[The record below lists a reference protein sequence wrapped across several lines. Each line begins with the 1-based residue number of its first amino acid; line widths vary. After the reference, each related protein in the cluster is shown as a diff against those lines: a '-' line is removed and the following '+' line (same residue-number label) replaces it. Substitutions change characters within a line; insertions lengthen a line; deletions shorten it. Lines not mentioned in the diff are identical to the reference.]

1 MKNLI
6 RFFSLLLLAGFLAS
20 CESSVDSDNMLYLLE
35 GNGISQTNS
44 SSGSIEVPE
53 EAEVDIDTTVSPTDY
68 DSTGASA
75 VDTTAYSK
83 VVYLNLS
90 AGSYSTDNSNFTEIT
105 VDSAKVF
112 EDKTVKIKYTTTT
125 DTDGNEVSTGLIKI
139 DASSA
144 TTDVAFYISGT
155 MSTGGIKIQS
165 NATNLIGIYLNDAT
179 ITSSDYPCIEITK
192 GSAAKVNLSGTNTL
206 SDGRVYGTGYGEEYS
221 TTEGAT
227 YEDDGVT
234 YECTVSQKV
243 VSEGSDSKG
252 TLYCKGD
259 LTLTG
264 EGSLKVVQAYKNCIA
279 SKAKLTVENGIYELS
294 SNGKH
299 GLYADDTVTVNDGTI
314 SFSGTGVVSTSA
326 LRKTTGIKAD
336 SDNVDSAVYIN
347 GGKITIQAYNGKGIA
362 GSYVY
367 IAGGLTSVNV
377 TGTSGF
383 TGDDKKTG
391 SYYDA
396 DGVLVKCTG
405 SASTSTD
412 SSELY
417 IKCAPEGIEGEY
429 LVEISGGV
437 TQVYA
442 QDDGVNVSND
452 AGDFYMKDGYLY
464 VSASKGDGIDA
475 NHNLYVQGG
484 VIVSYAPTGSE
495 DSFDSGNAIYITGG
509 VIAGVSGSQM
519 ALSEYSVSGQKMLY
533 FTGSSSGMGGMQMP
547 GQSSSSSSFS
557 KVAVY
562 VSGECKYAFTLPTSS
577 YGLFVM
583 SAPSFTSSSS
593 SGYTVYTSP
602 SFSGGTDFNGLYAVD
617 AAGTTMPSV
626 TTGSATSSASV
637 K

>member
-6 RFFSLLLLAGFLAS
+6 RFFSLILVAGFLAS

-264 EGSLKVVQAYKNCIA
+264 EGSLKVIQAYKNCIA
-279 SKAKLTVENGIYELS
+279 SKAKLTVESGTYKLS
-294 SNGKH
+294 SNGKN

-314 SFSGTGVVSTSA
+314 SFSGTGVVSSSA

-347 GGKITIQAYNGKGIA
+347 GGKITIEAYNGKGIA

-367 IAGGLTSVNV
+367 IAGGKTSINV

-533 FTGSSSGMGGMQMP
+533 FTGSSSGMGGMHGP

>member
-6 RFFSLLLLAGFLAS
+6 RFFSLILVAGFLAS

-75 VDTTAYSK
+75 VDTTAYSN

-112 EDKTVKIKYTTTT
+112 GDKTVKIKYTTTT

-206 SDGRVYGTGYGEEYS
+206 SDGRVYGIGYGEEYS
-221 TTEGAT
+221 TAEGAT

-259 LTLTG
+259 LTLSG
-264 EGSLKVVQAYKNCIA
+264 EGSLKVIQAYKNCIA
-279 SKAKLTVENGIYELS
+279 SKAKLTVESGTYELS

-314 SFSGTGVVSTSA
+314 SFSGTGVVSTTA

-336 SDNVDSAVYIN
+336 SDNIDSAVYIN
-347 GGKITIQAYNGKGIA
+347 GGKITIEAYNGKGIS

-367 IAGGLTSVNV
+367 IAGGKTSVNV

-452 AGDFYMKDGYLY
+452 TGDFYMKDGYLY

-475 NHNLYVQGG
+475 NHNLYIQGG
-484 VIVSYAPTGSE
+484 VVVSYAPTGSE

-533 FTGSSSGMGGMQMP
+533 FTGSSSGMGGMQIP

>member
-6 RFFSLLLLAGFLAS
+6 RFFSLILVAGFLAS
-20 CESSVDSDNMLYLLE
+20 CESSVDSNNMLYLLE

-44 SSGSIEVPE
+44 SSGSVEVPE

-112 EDKTVKIKYTTTT
+112 GDKTVKIKYTTTT

-165 NATNLIGIYLNDAT
+165 NETNLIGIYLNDAT

-206 SDGRVYGTGYGEEYS
+206 SDGRVYGIGYGDEYS

-259 LTLTG
+259 LTLSG
-264 EGSLKVVQAYKNCIA
+264 EGSLKVIQAYKNCIA
-279 SKAKLTVENGIYELS
+279 SKAKLTVESGTYELS

-314 SFSGTGVVSTSA
+314 SFSGTGVVSTTA

-336 SDNVDSAVYIN
+336 SDNIDSAVYIN

-367 IAGGLTSVNV
+367 IAGGVTSVNV
-377 TGTSGF
+377 SGTSGF

-429 LVEISGGV
+429 LVEISGGI

-533 FTGSSSGMGGMQMP
+533 FTGSSSGMGGMQGP

-602 SFSGGTDFNGLYAVD
+602 SFNGGTDFNGLYAVD

>member
-6 RFFSLLLLAGFLAS
+6 RFFSLILVAGFLAS

-44 SSGSIEVPE
+44 SSGSVEVPE

-90 AGSYSTDNSNFTEIT
+90 AGSYSNDNTEFTAIT
-105 VDSAKVF
+105 TDSAKVF

-227 YEDDGVT
+227 YEEDGVT

-264 EGSLKVVQAYKNCIA
+264 EGSLKVIQAYKNCIA
-279 SKAKLTVENGIYELS
+279 SKAKLTVESGTYELS
-294 SNGKH
+294 SNGKN

-336 SDNVDSAVYIN
+336 SDNADSAVYIN
-347 GGKITIQAYNGKGIA
+347 GGKITIEAYNGKGIA

-367 IAGGLTSVNV
+367 IAGGVTSVNV

-383 TGDDKKTG
+383 TSDDKKTG

-452 AGDFYMKDGYLY
+452 TGDFYMKDGYLY

-533 FTGSSSGMGGMQMP
+533 FKGSSSGMGGMQGP

-562 VSGECKYAFTLPTSS
+562 VSGECKYAFTLPGSS

>member
-1 MKNLI
+1 MKNFIKCFLLI
-6 RFFSLLLLAGFLAS
+6 LVAGFLAS
-20 CESSVDSDNMLYLLE
+20 CETSVDSDNMLYLL
-35 GNGISQTNS
+35 NGTGTSQTNS
-44 SSGSIEVPE
+44 SSVTVEVPE
-53 EAEVDIDTTVSPTDY
+53 DAEVDIDTTVTPTDY

-90 AGSYSTDNSNFTEIT
+90 DGSYSTDNTEFTAIT
-105 VDSAKVF
+105 TDSAKVF
-112 EDKTVKIKYTTTT
+112 GDKTVKIKYTTTT

-206 SDGRVYGTGYGEEYS
+206 SDGRIYGTGYGEEYS

-264 EGSLKVVQAYKNCIA
+264 EGSLKVIQAYKNCIA
-279 SKAKLTVENGIYELS
+279 SKAKLTVESGTYELS

-347 GGKITIQAYNGKGIA
+347 GGKITIEAYNGKGIA

-367 IAGGLTSVNV
+367 IAGGKTSINV

-484 VIVSYAPTGSE
+484 VVVSYAPTGSE

-533 FTGSSSGMGGMQMP
+533 FTGSSSGMGGMQGP

-583 SAPSFTSSSS
+583 SAPSFTNSSS

-617 AAGTTMPSV
+617 ATGTTMPSV